1 MAWRKIDDTTTVA
14 DQPLSSYLGIRL
26 TQNVNSYPSTLRRSA
41 TFAWPCDETTGE
53 PLVKWASYYGD
64 RGTVIT
70 VDVGVNATA
79 FTFLVNYQTTNA
91 LIGGKV
97 RVRHLDSGAISEVTA
112 FGSATP
118 TYIEV
123 PYTTAQPL
131 SGPQGFF
138 ISFVS
143 DISGSDVGRVEPVGA
158 AGNQVFCEPAGG
170 APFPFT
176 TAVGSYTEM
185 YHLLKI
191 DPTVLRPAP
200 RGNALLNYQ
209 IVAFKHN
216 VNVDRPPHGVCVVW
230 PMLEIDP
237 PILPTSTVTTGTK
250 IGADVWELGRLELF
264 SVTVTVDA
272 AVDYGLLPPT
282 SYAQATP
289 FTAVASTENT
299 AMMALQPNAG
309 SLLSSGGFLGK
320 VLLAGDNATFA
331 FYFQTDETVAT
342 LNVSFQ
348 CVSYNADQDTNP
360 DITFSVR
367 DYQNNTVGTDV
378 VRQNVNVPRINGQ
391 PTRTSDPDSMVA
403 MNGVLAGDGLWGM
416 RDCMPMSDAMKGA
429 PVRFTWGPNA
439 VNDFKQATPSS
450 TNAVYHGVI
459 YATCDLYIYGFNVRV
474 L

>member
-14 DQPLSSYLGIRL
+14 DQPLASYLGMRL
-26 TQNVNSYPSTLRRSA
+26 TQNVNSYPGTLRRSA
-41 TFAWPCDETTGE
+41 TFAWPCDETTGD

-97 RVRHLDSGAISEVTA
+97 RVRHIDSGAIAEVTA

-143 DISGSDVGRVEPVGA
+143 ELGASSVGSVEPVGA
-158 AGNQVFCEPAGG
+158 AGNQVFCEPAVG

-176 TAVGSYTEM
+176 LALGSYTEM

-191 DPTVLRPAP
+191 DPTILRPAP

-237 PILPTSTVTTGTK
+237 PILPTSTVTGGTK
-250 IGADVWELGRLELF
+250 FAADVWELGRLELF

-309 SLLSSGGFLGK
+309 SLMSSGGFLGK
-320 VLLAGDNATFA
+320 VLLAGETATFG
-331 FYFQTDETVAT
+331 FYFQTSDTEAAI
-342 LNVSFQ
+342 NVSFQ

-360 DITFSVR
+360 DITCEIR
-367 DYQNNTVGTDV
+367 DYTGGTVASL
-378 VRQNVNVPRINGQ
+378 VRQDVNVPRINGQ

-416 RDCMPMSDAMKGA
+416 RDCMPMSDVMKGA
-429 PVRFTWGPNA
+429 PVRFTIGPITYNKYA
-439 VNDFKQATPSS
+439 VPPS
-450 TNAVYHGVI
+450 TDAMYYGVI
-459 YATCDLYIYGFNVRV
+459 SATSDLYIYGFNARV
-474 L
+474 V

>member
-14 DQPLSSYLGIRL
+14 DQPLASYLGTRL
-26 TQNVNSYPSTLRRSA
+26 TQNVNSYPGTLRRSA
-41 TFAWPCDETTGE
+41 TFAWPCDETTGD

-97 RVRHLDSGAISEVTA
+97 RVRHIDSGAIAEVTA

-143 DISGSDVGRVEPVGA
+143 ELGVSSVGSVEPVGA
-158 AGNQVFCEPAGG
+158 AGNQVFCEPAVG

-176 TAVGSYTEM
+176 QPVGSYTEM

-191 DPTVLRPAP
+191 DPTILRPAP

-216 VNVDRPPHGVCVVW
+216 FNADRPPHGVCVVW

-237 PILPTSTVTTGTK
+237 PILPTSTVTGGTK
-250 IGADVWELGRLELF
+250 FAADVWELGRLELF
-264 SVTVTVDA
+264 SVTVIVET
-272 AVDYGLLPPT
+272 AVDYGLLAPT

-309 SLLSSGGFLGK
+309 SLMSSGGFLGK
-320 VLLAGDNATFA
+320 VLLAGDTATFG
-331 FYFQTDETVAT
+331 FYFQTDQTEAAI
-342 LNVSFQ
+342 NVSFQ
-348 CVSYNADQDTNP
+348 CVSYNADQSTTP
-360 DITFSVR
+360 KITCEIR
-367 DYQNNTVGTDV
+367 DYQGNTVALLQRLD
-378 VRQNVNVPRINGQ
+378 VNVPRINGQ

-416 RDCMPMSDAMKGA
+416 RDCMPMSDVMKGA
-429 PVRFTWGPNA
+429 PVRFTIGPITYNNYA
-439 VNDFKQATPSS
+439 VPPS
-450 TNAVYHGVI
+450 TDAMYYGVI
-459 YATCDLYIYGFNVRV
+459 YATSDLYIYGFNARV
-474 L
+474 V